1 MHLLSLPTL
10 LLCVGCDL
18 WTDAEKTLFNDALGT
33 YGKDF
38 SLIQKMVKHNKW
50 LFFVQHDD
58 TRHHNHG
65 HMISQQFT
73 DIKIIIL
80 WVKSVHRMK
89 NRTSAPQVFCFFAGW
104 LLQGETV
111 FSSDA
116 IFFFFL
122 PIPVQFLVSHHAITG
137 LHRLP

>member
-58 TRHHNHG
+58 TRHHN
-65 HMISQQFT
+65 Q
-73 DIKIIIL
+73 
-80 WVKSVHRMK
+80 R
-89 NRTSAPQVFCFFAGW
+89 
-104 LLQGETV
+104 
-111 FSSDA
+111 
-116 IFFFFL
+116 
-122 PIPVQFLVSHHAITG
+122 SHDQPAVY
-137 LHRLP
+137 